1 MQIDLSCEHAAH
13 TDAQLIECLARE
25 WRVTVPQLIAM
36 LAALVL
42 SHTERVATQD
52 TMPVGTLTL
61 FPELPGRMCQ
71 WCHRPLPQG
80 SHHSRRYCPD
90 TDCHRLA
97 YNAWQRQGRP
107 KRKATA

>member
-13 TDAQLIECLARE
+13 TDVQLIECLARE

-42 SHTERVATQD
+42 SHTERAATQD

-61 FPELPGRMCQ
+61 FPELPGRACE
-71 WCHRPLPQG
+71 WCRRPLPQG

-90 TDCHRLA
+90 TDCHREA